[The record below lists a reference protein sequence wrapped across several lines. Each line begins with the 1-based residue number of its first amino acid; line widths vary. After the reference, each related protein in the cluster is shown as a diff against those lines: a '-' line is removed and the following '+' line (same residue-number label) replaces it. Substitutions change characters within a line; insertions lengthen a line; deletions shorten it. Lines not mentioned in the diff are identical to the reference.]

1 MRHAG
6 PLALGALSD
15 LLTEIRRLPVIVEK
29 KPGIFYTRG
38 KAFLHFH
45 EDTAGLFADARVHGK
60 DFTRYPVNTQAGQ
73 AKLLAALR
81 AALRP

>member
-6 PLALGALSD
+6 PLTLGALSG
-15 LLTEIRRLPVIVEK
+15 LLAEIRRLPVMVEK

-45 EDTAGLFADARVHGK
+45 EDPAGLFADARVHEQ
-60 DFTRYPVNTQAGQ
+60 DFTRYPVNTQAEQ
-73 AKLLAALR
+73 AELLAALR
-81 AALRP
+81 AALRS